1 MLRSTKRWRAVLL
14 TLAALAGLVG
24 SGWLYYR
31 WEYPYGWSH
40 SCDKQLMFALHQYA
54 EDHGGAYSAG
64 EVKPETSLRLL
75 YPQDAKEKVFQ
86 GKNVPIDMGKGTLE
100 RVKRL
105 RPDNLVVH
113 FR

>member
-54 EDHGGAYSAG
+54 EDHGGSYPSRGPTPQVSFNPVYPTYAYG
-64 EVKPETSLRLL
+64 NLLLVKNAPLHVVKKILATATPLL
-75 YPQDAKEKVFQ
+75 SQY
-86 GKNVPIDMGKGTLE
+86 
-100 RVKRL
+100 
-105 RPDNLVVH
+105 
-113 FR
+113 